1 MVIERVQEAIEAF
14 KNGEMLIV
22 MDDED
27 RENEGDLVYAGIFST
42 PEKVNFLAQEARG
55 LICVSITQELADKL
69 ELAPM
74 VAHND
79 SAHHTAFTISIDA
92 KEASTGISA
101 YERDMTIS
109 LMCDSSSKP
118 SDFVRPGHIFPLIA
132 KKGGVLVRTGHTEA
146 SVDLCTLAGLSPV
159 AVICEIMKEDGSM
172 ARRGDKFL
180 FDFAKKHN
188 LKTLYVS
195 DIVEYRLRYE
205 NLVRL
210 EGKERGSFCG
220 VECERFEFV
229 DHLGY
234 SHLVFGFGEVGKSP
248 CVKFHSMGRD
258 VELLSDK
265 RGYEV
270 LQRSVEK
277 LGREG
282 GYLVCLHPS
291 HKGEQRSFGI
301 GAQILKA
308 LGVSDFVL
316 LSSKVEKEFAGL
328 GGFGVNLLRVEGV

>member
-1 MVIERVQEAIEAF
+1 MSAQRVQEAIEAF

-55 LICVSITQELADKL
+55 LICVSITQELANKL
-69 ELAPM
+69 ELTPM

-79 SAHHTAFTISIDA
+79 SAHHTAFTVSIDA

-101 YERDMTIS
+101 YERDMTIA
-109 LMCDSSSKP
+109 LMCDSASKP

-132 KKGGVLVRTGHTEA
+132 KEGGVLVRTGHTEA
-146 SVDLCTLAGLSPV
+146 SVDLCKLAGVAPV

-180 FDFAKKHN
+180 FEFAKKHN

-195 DIVEYRLRYE
+195 DIVEYRLKYE

-210 EGKERGSFCG
+210 ENRGEGSFCG
-220 VECERFEFV
+220 LKCERSEFV
-229 DHLGY
+229 DHLGF
-234 SHLVFGFGEVGKSP
+234 SHLVFGFKGGAKIPNVR
-248 CVKFHSMGRD
+248 FHSMGGD
-258 VELLSDK
+258 IELLSDG
-265 RGYEV
+265 RSYEV
-270 LQRSVEK
+270 LQKALQK
-277 LGREG
+277 LENDG
-282 GYLVCLHPS
+282 GYLVCLHPT

-308 LGVSDFVL
+308 LGVSDFIL
-316 LSSKVEKEFAGL
+316 LSSSVEKEFAGL
-328 GGFGVNLLRVEGV
+328 GGFGVNLCKVEVL

>member
-1 MVIERVQEAIEAF
+1 MSAQRVQEALEAF
-14 KNGEMLIV
+14 RNGEMLIV

-55 LICVSITQELADKL
+55 LICVSITQDLAHRL

-74 VAHND
+74 VSENEC
-79 SAHHTAFTISIDA
+79 AHHTAFTVSIDA
-92 KEASTGISA
+92 KETTTGISA
-101 YERDMTIS
+101 YERDMTIT
-109 LMCDSSSKP
+109 LMCDSASKP
-118 SDFVRPGHIFPLIA
+118 SDFVRPGHIFPLVA
-132 KKGGVLVRTGHTEA
+132 KEGGVLVRTGHTEA
-146 SVDLCTLAGLSPV
+146 SVDLCKLAGLAPV

-180 FDFAKKHN
+180 FEFAKKHN

-195 DIVEYRLRYE
+195 DIVEYRLKYE
-205 NLVRL
+205 NLVTL
-210 EGKERGSFCG
+210 SSKKEGSLCG
-220 VECERFEFV
+220 VRCERSEFV

-234 SHLVFGFGEVGKSP
+234 SHLVFGFEGEGSVP
-248 CVKFHSMGRD
+248 NVRFHSMGGD
-258 VELLSDK
+258 IELLSDE

-270 LQRSVEK
+270 LQKSLQRLQEQ
-277 LGREG
+277 G
-282 GYLVCLHPS
+282 GYLVCLHPT

-316 LSSKVEKEFAGL
+316 LSSSSEKEFAGL
-328 GGFGVNLLRVEGV
+328 GGFGVNLCRVEVL

>member
-1 MVIERVQEAIEAF
+1 MNRIQEAIEAF

-42 PEKVNFLAQEARG
+42 PSKVNFLAQEARG
-55 LICVSITQELADKL
+55 LICVSITQDLADRL
-69 ELAPM
+69 DLTPM
-74 VAHND
+74 VANND
-79 SAHHTAFTISIDA
+79 SAHHTAFTVSIDA

-132 KKGGVLVRTGHTEA
+132 KEGGVLVRTGHTEA
-146 SVDLCTLAGLSPV
+146 SVDLCKLAGLAPV

-188 LKTLYVS
+188 IKTLYVS
-195 DIVEYRLRYE
+195 DIVEYRLKYE
-205 NLVRL
+205 NLVKL
-210 EGKERGSFCG
+210 QNKEEGSLCG
-220 VECERFEFV
+220 MKCVRSEFI

-234 SHLVFGFGEVGKSP
+234 SHLVFGFKGNGIPKVR
-248 CVKFHSMGRD
+248 FHSMGGD
-258 VELLSDK
+258 IELLSDE

-270 LQRSVEK
+270 LQKSLHK
-277 LGREG
+277 LESEG
-282 GYLVCLHPS
+282 GYLICLHPT

-316 LSSKVEKEFAGL
+316 LSSSVEKEFAGL
-328 GGFGVNLLRVEGV
+328 GGFGVNLIEVEVL

>member
-1 MVIERVQEAIEAF
+1 MNRIQEAIEAF

-55 LICVSITQELADKL
+55 LICVSITQDLADRL
-69 ELAPM
+69 DLTPM
-74 VAHND
+74 VANND
-79 SAHHTAFTISIDA
+79 SAHHTAFTVSIDA
-92 KEASTGISA
+92 KETSTGISA

-132 KKGGVLVRTGHTEA
+132 KEGGVLVRTGHTEA
-146 SVDLCTLAGLSPV
+146 SVDLCTLAGVAPV

-180 FDFAKKHN
+180 FEFAKKHN

-205 NLVRL
+205 NLIKL
-210 EGKERGSFCG
+210 EKKSMGSFCG
-220 VECERFEFV
+220 IECEKYEFV

-234 SHLVFGFGEVGKSP
+234 SHLAFGFANPSKIPNVR
-248 CVKFHSMGRD
+248 FHSMGGD
-258 VELLSDK
+258 IELLSDE
-265 RGYEV
+265 RGYEI
-270 LQRSVEK
+270 LQKSLKRLRDS
-277 LGREG
+277 G
-282 GYLVCLHPS
+282 GYLVCLHS
-291 HKGEQRSFGI
+291 THKGEQRSFGI
-301 GAQILKA
+301 GAQILKV

-316 LSSKVEKEFAGL
+316 LSSSVEKEFAGL
-328 GGFGVNLLRVEGV
+328 GGFGVNLIEVEVL

>member
-1 MVIERVQEAIEAF
+1 MNRIQEAIEAF

-55 LICVSITQELADKL
+55 LICVSITQDLADRL
-69 ELAPM
+69 DLTPM
-74 VAHND
+74 VENND
-79 SAHHTAFTISIDA
+79 SAHHTAFTVSIDA

-132 KKGGVLVRTGHTEA
+132 KEGGVLVRTGHTEA
-146 SVDLCTLAGLSPV
+146 SVDLCKLAGLAPV

-188 LKTLYVS
+188 IKTLYVS
-195 DIVEYRLRYE
+195 DIVEYRLKYE

-210 EGKERGSFCG
+210 QNRGEGSFCG
-220 VECERFEFV
+220 IECEKYEFV

-234 SHLVFGFGEVGKSP
+234 SHLAFGFANPSKIPNVR
-248 CVKFHSMGRD
+248 FHSMGGD
-258 VELLSDK
+258 IELLSDE
-265 RGYEV
+265 RGYEI
-270 LQRSVEK
+270 LQKSLKRLRDS
-277 LGREG
+277 G
-282 GYLVCLHPS
+282 GYLVCLHPT

-301 GAQILKA
+301 GAQILKV

-316 LSSKVEKEFAGL
+316 LSSSVEKEFAGL
-328 GGFGVNLLRVEGV
+328 SGFGVNLIEVEVL

>member
-1 MVIERVQEAIEAF
+1 MVVKRVQEAIEAF
-14 KNGEMLIV
+14 KNGEMIIV

-42 PEKVNFLAQEARG
+42 PKKVNFLAQEARG
-55 LICVSITQELADKL
+55 LVCVSITQDLADKL
-69 ELAPM
+69 ELSPM

-79 SAHHTAFTISIDA
+79 SAHHTAFTVSIDA

-109 LMCDSSSKP
+109 LMCDSTSKP

-132 KKGGVLVRTGHTEA
+132 KEGGVLVRTGHTEA
-146 SVDLCTLAGLSPV
+146 SVDLCTLAGLAPV

-172 ARRGDKFL
+172 ARRGDRFL
-180 FDFAKKHN
+180 FEFAKKHN
-188 LKTLYVS
+188 LKILYVS
-195 DIVEYRLRYE
+195 DIVEYRLRHE

-210 EGKERGSFCG
+210 ESKERGSFCG
-220 VECERFEFV
+220 VECERFEFI

-234 SHLVFGFGEVGKSP
+234 SHLVFGFEGEGKIP
-248 CVKFHSMGRD
+248 CVRFHSKGGD
-258 VELLSDK
+258 VELLSDM

-270 LQRSVEK
+270 LVKSLEK
-277 LGREG
+277 LRSDG

-316 LSSKVEKEFAGL
+316 LSSKGEQEFAGL
-328 GGFGVNLLRVEGV
+328 GGFGVNLAEVKVL

>member
-1 MVIERVQEAIEAF
+1 MNRIEEAIEAF

-42 PEKVNFLAQEARG
+42 PEKVNFMAQEARG
-55 LICVSITQELADKL
+55 LICVSITQELANKL
-69 ELAPM
+69 ELTPM
-74 VAHND
+74 VTHND
-79 SAHHTAFTISIDA
+79 SAHHTAFTVSIDA

-118 SDFVRPGHIFPLIA
+118 SDFVRPGHIFPLVA
-132 KKGGVLVRTGHTEA
+132 KEGGVLVRTGHTEA
-146 SVDLCTLAGLSPV
+146 SVDLCTLAGLAPV

-195 DIVEYRLRYE
+195 DIVEYRLKYE

-210 EGKERGSFCG
+210 ESQSKASFCAI
-220 VECERFEFV
+220 ECERYEFI

-234 SHLVFGFGEVGKSP
+234 SHLVFGFGNGNKTP
-248 CVKFHSMGRD
+248 NIRFHSMSGD
-258 VELLSDK
+258 VELLSDE
-265 RGYEV
+265 RGYEI
-270 LQRSVEK
+270 LQKSLKRLKS
-277 LGREG
+277 EG
-282 GYLVCLHPS
+282 GYLVCLHPT
-291 HKGEQRSFGI
+291 HKGEQKSFGI
-301 GAQILKA
+301 GAQILKV
-308 LGVSDFVL
+308 LGVKNFIL
-316 LSSKVEKEFAGL
+316 LSSSLEKEFAGL
-328 GGFGVNLLRVEGV
+328 GGFGVNLVRVEVL

>member
-1 MVIERVQEAIEAF
+1 MSAQRVQEAIEAF

-42 PEKVNFLAQEARG
+42 PSKVNFLAQEARG
-55 LICVSITQELADKL
+55 LICVSITQELANKL
-69 ELAPM
+69 ELTPM

-79 SAHHTAFTISIDA
+79 SAHHTAFTVSIDA

-109 LMCDSSSKP
+109 LMCDSSSTP

-132 KKGGVLVRTGHTEA
+132 KEGGVLVRTGHTEA
-146 SVDLCTLAGLSPV
+146 SVDLCKLAGLAPV

-188 LKTLYVS
+188 IKTLYVS
-195 DIVEYRLRYE
+195 DIVEYRLKYE
-205 NLVRL
+205 NLVKL
-210 EGKERGSFCG
+210 QSKEEGSLCG
-220 VECERFEFV
+220 MKCVRSEFI

-234 SHLVFGFGEVGKSP
+234 SHLVFGFEGSGIPKVR
-248 CVKFHSMGRD
+248 FHSMGGD
-258 VELLSDK
+258 IELLSDE

-270 LQRSVEK
+270 LQKSLQK
-277 LGREG
+277 LESEG
-282 GYLVCLHPS
+282 GYLVCLHPT

-316 LSSKVEKEFAGL
+316 LSSSSEKEFAGL
-328 GGFGVNLLRVEGV
+328 GGFGVNLCGVEVL